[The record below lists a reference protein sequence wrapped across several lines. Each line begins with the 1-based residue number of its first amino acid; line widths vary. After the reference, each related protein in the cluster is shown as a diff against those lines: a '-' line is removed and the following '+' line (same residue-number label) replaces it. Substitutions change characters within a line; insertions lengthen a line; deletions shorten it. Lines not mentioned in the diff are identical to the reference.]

1 METDNRDQ
9 LQAKEQL
16 PSTSSTSQQKSLS
29 DDDYVRI
36 QSKMLSTC
44 RNREDCH
51 FGNYKTLKELNKEKG
66 LKVGQGMVA
75 TYLYLL
81 NVATNYKV
89 KLSDLQVKLLSE
101 TIYDS
106 FFYLRETEVML
117 FFNDLIKYVSSD
129 EFFGAL
135 EPNTISEKLTKWVRM
150 TRSAAIKRHDD
161 ILDTQRKEEE
171 KPYHI
176 TWEEFCSQN
185 GNNSSDSPIGRILS
199 GFGKSKAPRDTQ
211 ESITESAQ
219 ALINNKWGY
228 DDDTMMNARR
238 SFACRYGYS
247 PEDYLRKEEKYV

>member
-1 METDNRDQ
+1 MDQ
-9 LQAKEQL
+9 Q
-16 PSTSSTSQQKSLS
+16 PSISSMSQQKSLS

-36 QSKMLSTC
+36 HSKMLSTC

-106 FFYLRETEVML
+106 FFYLKETEVML
-117 FFNDLIKYVSSD
+117 FFSDYYKYVNSD
-129 EFFGAL
+129 EFYGAI
-135 EPNTISEKLTKWVRM
+135 EPKTITTMLTKWVRV
-150 TRSAAIKRHDD
+150 TRGKAIWEHENLLK
-161 ILDTQRKEEE
+161 QQKKELE
-171 KPYHI
+171 KPYLM
-176 TWEEFCSQN
+176 TWEEFSREN
-185 GNNSSDSPIGRILS
+185 GNDSSGNPIERFLS
-199 GFGKSKAPRDTQ
+199 GFGKRNVPQDTK

-219 ALINNKWGY
+219 ALIENRWGY
-228 DDDTMMNARR
+228 DDDAMMNARR
-238 SFACRYGYS
+238 AFVCRYGYT
-247 PEDYLRKEEKYV
+247 PEDYLRKEGKYVR